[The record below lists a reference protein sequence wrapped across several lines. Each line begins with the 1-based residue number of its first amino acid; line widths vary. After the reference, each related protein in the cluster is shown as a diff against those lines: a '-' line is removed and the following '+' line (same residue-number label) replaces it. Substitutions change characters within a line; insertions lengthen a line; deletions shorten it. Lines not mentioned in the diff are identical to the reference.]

1 MAKTVTERS
10 IAFRER
16 MKARGLIQRNMYMTA
31 DEVEQVKVLLYKLR
45 QKAKKAQKANPTQG
59 A

>member
-10 IAFRER
+10 TAFRER

-31 DEVEQVKVLLYKLR
+31 EEVEQVKVLLYKLR
-45 QKAKKAQKANPTQG
+45 QKTQKSHKANQTQG

>member
-1 MAKTVTERS
+1 MAKTVNERS

-45 QKAKKAQKANPTQG
+45 QKAKKAQKS
-59 A
+59 

>member
-1 MAKTVTERS
+1 MAKTVNERS

-31 DEVEQVKVLLYKLR
+31 EEVEQVKILLYKLR
-45 QKAKKAQKANPTQG
+45 KKTQKAQKANPTQG